1 MKALILAAGQGKRL
15 LPLTEERPKALLD
28 IGGQELIAWQV
39 QEFVK
44 AGVVDFAILVGFN
57 AHLFEPVLDRLGRQ
71 YPRCRFRTIF
81 NPFYSVSDNLASCWM
96 LRPEMEGDFLLV
108 NGDTLFPAAALETL
122 FASPNAPVTVTIDKK
137 PHYDDDDM
145 KVVLEGTRLTAIGKR
160 LDVSARIDGESI
172 GLLYFRG
179 DGPALFADTL
189 DRAMRQPEGLGK
201 WFLSAIG
208 DLAGRHEVQTH
219 SIEGLDWQEVD
230 YPLDLKRARALVAEW
245 GVAAVEADETS
256 ATAQ

>member
-1 MKALILAAGQGKRL
+1 MKALILAAGQGRRL

-44 AGVVDFAILVGFN
+44 AGVADFAVLVGFK

-71 YPRCRFRTIF
+71 YSHCRFRTIF

-96 LRPEMEGDFLLV
+96 LRPQMDGDFLLV

-122 FASPNAPVTVTIDKK
+122 FASPAAPVTVTIDKK
-137 PHYDDDDM
+137 AHYDDDDM
-145 KVVLEGTRLTAIGKR
+145 KVVLKGTRLTAIGKH
-160 LDVSARIDGESI
+160 LDGARIDGESI

-179 DGPALFADTL
+179 EGPALFAEML
-189 DRAMRQPEGLGK
+189 DRVVRESDGLRK
-201 WFLSAIG
+201 FFLSAIG
-208 DLAGRHEVQTH
+208 ELAGRHEVQTQ
-219 SIEGLDWQEVD
+219 SIEGKDWQEVD
-230 YPLDLKRARALVAEW
+230 YPLDLERARALVAEW
-245 GVAAVEADETS
+245 GGPLEADETS